1 MIHNAIIRQS
11 FRSRR
16 GSFSCPLAVASFE
29 NAFQKPRVDG
39 TAGARRTEGWRTRRK
54 SRSFVTPERR
64 RRAVRGETRGF
75 EWVKNTFN
83 RRASS
88 HRRARRRRASNPSRV
103 PSSSAFPRKD
113 EARSASQSQIASSS
127 SSSPY
132 LSCCQTPTQEY
143 VVPKSMPTA
152 GPSALLMFVFVCVVT
167 KNVRRNLS
175 STLEA
180 FRAATTNVERD
191 ARVCAQYRRITTH
204 RFVHHP
210 PAADARFDGRGRS
223 FDCLVN
229 IRTFGQ
235 LEPYV

>member
-113 EARSASQSQIASSS
+113 EARSASQIANRI
-127 SSSPY
+127 
-132 LSCCQTPTQEY
+132 
-143 VVPKSMPTA
+143 VV
-152 GPSALLMFVFVCVVT
+152 VVVAVPVVLPDT
-167 KNVRRNLS
+167 
-175 STLEA
+175 
-180 FRAATTNVERD
+180 D
-191 ARVCAQYRRITTH
+191 ARVRRAQINANGGSVSLTHVCVRVCRHKECA
-204 RFVHHP
+204 
-210 PAADARFDGRGRS
+210 S
-223 FDCLVN
+223 
-229 IRTFGQ
+229 
-235 LEPYV
+235 